1 MRRGQALVVTAVVLA
16 AVSACGKPGADAPQV
31 ATLASASPAA
41 ASPSAG
47 PQRPRERIDM
57 TSDERDALQVP
68 YRKCLKSHG
77 LSDLDAKKAE
87 DAAKA
92 GGPAAD
98 AARFCEEHY
107 LPLPPWE
114 QDPANPEA
122 RDFAV
127 AVVKCLKSKG
137 VRKVEVDPDGIS
149 IALGGDDNDPRSIS
163 MGLDL
168 EPACERQVA
177 AQK

>member
-1 MRRGQALVVTAVVLA
+1 MRRALVVTAIVLA
-16 AVSACGKPGADAPQV
+16 AATGCGKAGDDAGKDAPRV
-31 ATLASASPAA
+31 ATLASAS

-68 YRKCLKSHG
+68 YHKCLKSHG

-87 DAAKA
+87 DAGKT

-98 AARFCEEHY
+98 AARYCEEHY

-137 VRKVEVDPDGIS
+137 VKKVEVDADGIS

-168 EPACERQVA
+168 EPQCERQVA